1 MAYGNNGGGRS
12 GGNNGSAT
20 TPMRARN
27 ARGTRA
33 DNTPYSRPMSNRG
46 VGQSTPANMNR
57 PPAMMRP
64 NMGQNRSQMNTPM
77 GGRPASRPFVTHEMH
92 NQMHTPGHTTGGNW
106 VIKGTNQRWTGPVVN
121 AGSRMMTGNAVTA
134 HSREVVSANQQPAGK
149 TRGTATRR

>member
-46 VGQSTPANMNR
+46 V
-57 PPAMMRP
+57 
-64 NMGQNRSQMNTPM
+64 
-77 GGRPASRPFVTHEMH
+77 
-92 NQMHTPGHTTGGNW
+92 
-106 VIKGTNQRWTGPVVN
+106 
-121 AGSRMMTGNAVTA
+121 
-134 HSREVVSANQQPAGK
+134 
-149 TRGTATRR
+149 